1 MKEIVILRVKFFNES
16 IKQIAKEVASKFPG
30 VTKVVEVEGEC
41 QLEVR
46 GEFSISGLTK
56 KLKKI
61 DASVETNKIVSD
73 GVTEPEIKIQPR
85 DEGKRPIKIQKAS
98 KPLNDGASSSNG
110 TASQNYGSLMWE
122 QAKGVGAGA
131 AEQAKAIGV
140 GAAEKAKAIGAEAFN
155 LLPNNM
161 KWNYAKKNDRKENM
175 AVVLHCE
182 EEEMKEKK
190 IRQEKEKEKK
200 RIALAEEEM
209 KQKKIK
215 QEKEEERKKQALA
228 DEMKRQKKM
237 KEEGKRRK
245 QALAEEEEKQK
256 KIKQEREDEK
266 RRRQALENNS
276 GACIIL

>member
-1 MKEIVILRVKFFNES
+1 M
-16 IKQIAKEVASKFPG
+16 
-30 VTKVVEVEGEC
+30 VEVEGEC

-46 GEFSISGLTK
+46 GELSISELTK

-61 DASVETNKIVSD
+61 DASVEINKIVPD
-73 GVTEPEIKIQPR
+73 GVTEPEIKIRKQ

-98 KPLNDGASSSNG
+98 KPLNDGASSSNR
-110 TASQNYGSLMWE
+110 TASQNYGLMWE

-131 AEQAKAIGV
+131 AEQAKAIGA
-140 GAAEKAKAIGAEAFN
+140 GAAKKAKAIGAEAFN
-155 LLPNNM
+155 LLPNNI
-161 KWNYAKKNDRKENM
+161 KWHYEKKNHRKEHM
-175 AVVLHCE
+175 AVVLRGE

-209 KQKKIK
+209 KQNKIR
-215 QEKEEERKKQALA
+215 QEKEEERKRKQALA
-228 DEMKRQKKM
+228 DEMKRQQKM
-237 KEEGKRRK
+237 KEEEKRRK

-266 RRRQALENNS
+266 RRKQALENNS
-276 GACIIL
+276 GACII